1 MIQLQKYSGKDSRH
15 TCPNCGRHS
24 FTYYIDESG
33 EYLSKEVGRC
43 DHESSCGYHYTPK
56 DYFRDHP
63 EAKEGRNS
71 FDKPNKVQP
80 QPKLPPK
87 SPDYIPMWMI
97 QRSESINNTFMDYLK
112 KYWSVKELEAV
123 TKMYHLGSTK
133 DRGCIFTQIGVD
145 GFCHTGKVMFYDN
158 DGHRIRGKGD
168 RGDRVDW
175 LHSRLMRQQ
184 GKKSDDFYLVQVL
197 FGEHLIPKRREATIA
212 IVEGEKTAVICALT
226 FPDYIWVS
234 TGGENG
240 LTPEKCKSL
249 KGRDVLIYAD
259 ADATEKWK
267 QKASLLTFCKSIKVS
282 DWAKNEPIGSKR
294 DIADAIMETK
304 TAMQNKPTTI
314 GDVLRWK
321 EELGISNKQ
330 LKFFTYD
337 NGSRNH

>member
-1 MIQLQKYSGKDSRH
+1 MYKLEKYSGKDSRH

-63 EAKEGRNS
+63 EAKKSRSS
-71 FDKPNKVQP
+71 FDKPRKMQP
-80 QPKLPPK
+80 QPKQPPK
-87 SPDYIPMWMI
+87 SPDYIPMDMI

-112 KYWSVKELEAV
+112 KYWPVKELEDVA
-123 TKMYHLGSTK
+123 KMYHLGSTK

-145 GFCHTGKVMFYDN
+145 GFCHTGKIIHFGE
-158 DGHRIRGKGD
+158 DGHRIKGEKD
-168 RGDRVDW
+168 MVDW
-175 LHSRLMRQQ
+175 IHVRLMRKQ
-184 GKKSDDFYLVQVL
+184 GKKKDDFNLRQVL
-197 FGEHLIPKRREATIA
+197 FGEHLIPKRKEATVA

-234 TGGENG
+234 TGGQKEFKY
-240 LTPEKCKSL
+240 EKLKVL
-249 KGRDVLIYAD
+249 KGRNVIIYPD
-259 ADATEKWK
+259 ANATEEWK
-267 QKASLLTFCKSIKVS
+267 QKASLMNHWKSVKVS
-282 DWAKNEPIGSKR
+282 DWAKNEEPKSKR
-294 DIADAIMETK
+294 DIADLIMEK
-304 TAMQNKPTTI
+304 KEAMQNKPTTI

-330 LKFFTYD
+330 LKFFTDD